1 MSEYELEPTQHLRQL
16 TEERAVVADINQKTL
31 DVFTEWRSKESSWYW
46 ASKLR
51 GVPYNIVASQI
62 TAMELTLARLD
73 REIEMLEAQ
82 IARGSE
88 QQDPK
93 SASDFRDEHW
103 WARRGLQ

>member
-16 TEERAVVADINQKTL
+16 TEERAVAAATKHNTL
-31 DVFTEWRSKESSWYW
+31 DASPEWRSQDGAWLW

-51 GVPYNIVASQI
+51 GRPYNIVASQI